1 MADETHTYTTS
12 LRWTAERRG
21 TFSPTGLPQLEV
33 ATPPE
38 FPGGHPGVWSP
49 EHLFVAAAEACLM
62 TTFLAIAGNS
72 KLAFKEYSSQ
82 AVGTLEKTAEGY
94 RVSRIVLR
102 PRLVIGDAAAVER
115 AKRILERSEQLCLIS
130 RSMKTEVTLEAE
142 VVVAP
147 SSAAVRVP

>member
-1 MADETHTYTTS
+1 MADESHTYTTS

-21 TFSPTGLPQLEV
+21 TLSAQDLPQVEV
-33 ATPPE
+33 ATPPQ
-38 FPGGHPGVWSP
+38 FPGGHPGIWSP

-72 KLAFKEYSSQ
+72 KLAFKEYSSS
-82 AVGTLEKTAEGY
+82 AEGLLEKTAEGF
-94 RVSRIVLR
+94 RITKIHLR
-102 PRLVIGDAAAVER
+102 PRLVITDAAAADR

-130 RSMKTEVTLEAE
+130 KSMKTEIILEPE

-147 SSAAVRVP
+147 